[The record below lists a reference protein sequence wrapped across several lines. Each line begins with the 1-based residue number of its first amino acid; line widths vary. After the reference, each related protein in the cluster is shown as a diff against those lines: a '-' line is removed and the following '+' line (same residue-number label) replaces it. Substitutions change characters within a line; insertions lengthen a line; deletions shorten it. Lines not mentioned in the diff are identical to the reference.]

1 MRTKVKHSPQ
11 SDQGSRRS
19 SRQSKQKQVLTTP
32 LVSVIIPVYNAEQTI
47 VQAARSVLLNSYEHL
62 ELILVDDGSQ
72 DQSLAACQELARKDR
87 RVKVFSQDNGG
98 ASSARNLGLQQAT
111 GEYVCFVDADDQVEA
126 DFVQTLYDL
135 MQQPKVA
142 LAGTG
147 MWRRRDRA
155 KKMQRLYARPVR
167 AREEKESLSEYVLY
181 LLNQDGRLYPVCN
194 KMFQASVIR
203 QNHLGFDPTLDFAED
218 TKFVLEY
225 LAFAQGEIAF
235 TEQPLYIYNLNTAG
249 GTVGKSST
257 YWRNWQ
263 KSLDFV
269 RSWVQRNSTARR
281 TTTVLERERL
291 QQLEQRWRVSHA
303 LAVGRSRQSFLAKCK
318 QLNVF
323 LVIPATIVAKLRG

>member
-1 MRTKVKHSPQ
+1 MRKEKRSAQGGHS
-11 SDQGSRRS
+11 SRRS
-19 SRQSKQKQVLTTP
+19 SCWPKQKQASVAP
-32 LVSVIIPVYNAEQTI
+32 LISVIIPVYNAERTI

-72 DQSLAACQELARKDR
+72 DQSLAVCQDLARKDQ
-87 RVKVFSQDNGG
+87 RVKVCTQSNGG
-98 ASSARNLGLQQAT
+98 ASAARNLGLQQAT
-111 GEYVCFVDADDQVEA
+111 GEYICFVDADDQVEA
-126 DFVQTLYDL
+126 DFIQTLYNL
-135 MQQPKVA
+135 MQQPKVV

-155 KKMQRLYARPVR
+155 KKMQQLYARPVR
-167 AREEKESLSEYVLY
+167 LQEEKESLSEYVLY

-225 LAFAQGEIAF
+225 LAFAQGEIVF
-235 TEQPLYIYNLNTAG
+235 TERPLYIYNLNTAG

-269 RSWVQRNSTARR
+269 RSWVQRNSTAR